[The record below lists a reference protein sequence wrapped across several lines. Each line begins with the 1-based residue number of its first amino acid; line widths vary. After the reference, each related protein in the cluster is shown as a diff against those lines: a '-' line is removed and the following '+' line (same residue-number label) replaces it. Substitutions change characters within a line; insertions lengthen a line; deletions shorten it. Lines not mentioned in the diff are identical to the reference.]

1 MSYGFTIFLKDL
13 ASSTLMKVSSGI
25 SNMESRLQS
34 NQSKIQ
40 NNFRNTTK
48 SIDELNAKLQRLNA
62 QRTAS
67 TSINDIRRLKTEALQ
82 VEREIKRLEDLP
94 PKGFGERLRSLGGQF
109 GELIGL
115 AGGVGLALQGWES
128 IKAIFNKGIE
138 LEQSN
143 IKFEVLLGSVEKAK
157 TMLSDLTQY
166 AEKTPYSFDGLQKG
180 AETMLGFGIAEEKI
194 IPNMKMLGD
203 IAMGSDEK
211 LQGLSLVYSQIMA
224 TGKLMGQDLL
234 QLINQGFN
242 PLQII
247 SEQTGLSVGDLKKKM
262 EEGAISSQMIEEA
275 FRLATSEG
283 GRFYGMSQRMSES
296 AGGKFSTMMDAFSA
310 VIGKIG
316 LRFAEWVKPLFEVG
330 TAFAEKLIPF
340 GQWVLGFLPSIETFN
355 TILTILGITALTVG
369 TYMLIANASAIAW
382 SVTLGILEGII
393 WLVEAAQWAWNLA
406 MSMNPIG
413 LVVAGIVA
421 FIGILV
427 LCWNKFDG
435 LRGAVMGVW
444 EVLKGLGTM
453 IKNYVITRFNEL
465 LAGIKGIGSAIV
477 AFLSGDFEGAIQK
490 AQQAGK
496 NLIGA
501 SSAKQAFED
510 GKKAFQSFNTGW
522 DKGVKMKPVRID
534 NISKINQKAQKT
546 ATGGGKSEIFNSLL
560 NDTGDEK
567 KKKGKKK
574 NPAKDKA
581 NGITAGGSR
590 QTNIVVNIGKLQDQ
604 TVIQVDN
611 TEKGLNNLSEKVQE
625 LLLRAVNSVNQMQS
639 SQ

>member
-1 MSYGFTIFLKDL
+1 
-13 ASSTLMKVSSGI
+13 
-25 SNMESRLQS
+25 
-34 NQSKIQ
+34 
-40 NNFRNTTK
+40 
-48 SIDELNAKLQRLNA
+48 
-62 QRTAS
+62 
-67 TSINDIRRLKTEALQ
+67 
-82 VEREIKRLEDLP
+82 
-94 PKGFGERLRSLGGQF
+94 
-109 GELIGL
+109 
-115 AGGVGLALQGWES
+115 
-128 IKAIFNKGIE
+128 
-138 LEQSN
+138 
-143 IKFEVLLGSVEKAK
+143 
-157 TMLSDLTQY
+157 MLSDLTQY

-340 GQWVLGFLPSIETFN
+340 GQWVLGFLPSMETFN

-435 LRGAVMGVW
+435 LRGAIMTLGS
-444 EVLKGLGTM
+444 LK
-453 IKNYVITRFNEL
+453 RF
-465 LAGIKGIGSAIV
+465 
-477 AFLSGDFEGAIQK
+477 
-490 AQQAGK
+490 
-496 NLIGA
+496 
-501 SSAKQAFED
+501 
-510 GKKAFQSFNTGW
+510 W
-522 DKGVKMKPVRID
+522 
-534 NISKINQKAQKT
+534 
-546 ATGGGKSEIFNSLL
+546 
-560 NDTGDEK
+560 NDD
-567 KKKGKKK
+567 
-574 NPAKDKA
+574 
-581 NGITAGGSR
+581 
-590 QTNIVVNIGKLQDQ
+590 
-604 TVIQVDN
+604 
-611 TEKGLNNLSEKVQE
+611 
-625 LLLRAVNSVNQMQS
+625 
-639 SQ
+639 

>member
-109 GELIGL
+109 GGLIGL

-501 SSAKQAFED
+501 SSAKQAFVD
-510 GKKAFQSFNTGW
+510 GKKAFQTFNTGW

-560 NDTGDEK
+560 NDTGDKK

>member
-109 GELIGL
+109 GGLIGL
-115 AGGVGLALQGWES
+115 VGGVGLALQGWES

-247 SEQTGLSVGDLKKKM
+247 SEQTGLSVGDLLETTKKRLKM
-262 EEGAISSQMIEEA
+262 Q
-275 FRLATSEG
+275 
-283 GRFYGMSQRMSES
+283 
-296 AGGKFSTMMDAFSA
+296 
-310 VIGKIG
+310 
-316 LRFAEWVKPLFEVG
+316 
-330 TAFAEKLIPF
+330 EK
-340 GQWVLGFLPSIETFN
+340 S
-355 TILTILGITALTVG
+355 
-369 TYMLIANASAIAW
+369 
-382 SVTLGILEGII
+382 
-393 WLVEAAQWAWNLA
+393 
-406 MSMNPIG
+406 
-413 LVVAGIVA
+413 
-421 FIGILV
+421 
-427 LCWNKFDG
+427 
-435 LRGAVMGVW
+435 
-444 EVLKGLGTM
+444 
-453 IKNYVITRFNEL
+453 
-465 LAGIKGIGSAIV
+465 
-477 AFLSGDFEGAIQK
+477 
-490 AQQAGK
+490 
-496 NLIGA
+496 
-501 SSAKQAFED
+501 
-510 GKKAFQSFNTGW
+510 
-522 DKGVKMKPVRID
+522 
-534 NISKINQKAQKT
+534 
-546 ATGGGKSEIFNSLL
+546 
-560 NDTGDEK
+560 
-567 KKKGKKK
+567 
-574 NPAKDKA
+574 
-581 NGITAGGSR
+581 
-590 QTNIVVNIGKLQDQ
+590 
-604 TVIQVDN
+604 
-611 TEKGLNNLSEKVQE
+611 
-625 LLLRAVNSVNQMQS
+625 
-639 SQ
+639 

>member
-109 GELIGL
+109 GGLIGL

-180 AETMLGFGIAEEKI
+180 AETMFGFGIAEEKI

-247 SEQTGLSVGDLKKKM
+247 SEQTGLSVGDLLETTKKRLKM
-262 EEGAISSQMIEEA
+262 Q
-275 FRLATSEG
+275 
-283 GRFYGMSQRMSES
+283 
-296 AGGKFSTMMDAFSA
+296 
-310 VIGKIG
+310 
-316 LRFAEWVKPLFEVG
+316 
-330 TAFAEKLIPF
+330 EK
-340 GQWVLGFLPSIETFN
+340 S
-355 TILTILGITALTVG
+355 
-369 TYMLIANASAIAW
+369 
-382 SVTLGILEGII
+382 
-393 WLVEAAQWAWNLA
+393 
-406 MSMNPIG
+406 
-413 LVVAGIVA
+413 
-421 FIGILV
+421 
-427 LCWNKFDG
+427 
-435 LRGAVMGVW
+435 
-444 EVLKGLGTM
+444 
-453 IKNYVITRFNEL
+453 
-465 LAGIKGIGSAIV
+465 
-477 AFLSGDFEGAIQK
+477 
-490 AQQAGK
+490 
-496 NLIGA
+496 
-501 SSAKQAFED
+501 
-510 GKKAFQSFNTGW
+510 
-522 DKGVKMKPVRID
+522 
-534 NISKINQKAQKT
+534 
-546 ATGGGKSEIFNSLL
+546 
-560 NDTGDEK
+560 
-567 KKKGKKK
+567 
-574 NPAKDKA
+574 
-581 NGITAGGSR
+581 
-590 QTNIVVNIGKLQDQ
+590 
-604 TVIQVDN
+604 
-611 TEKGLNNLSEKVQE
+611 
-625 LLLRAVNSVNQMQS
+625 
-639 SQ
+639 

>member
-67 TSINDIRRLKTEALQ
+67 TSISDIRRLKTEALQ

-109 GELIGL
+109 GGLIGL

-224 TGKLMGQDLL
+224 TGTLMGQDLL

-275 FRLATSEG
+275 FRLTTSEG

-296 AGGKFSTMMDAFSA
+296 AGGKLSTMMDAFSA

-340 GQWVLGFLPSIETFN
+340 GQWVLGFLPSMETFN

-427 LCWNKFDG
+427 LCWNKF
-435 LRGAVMGVW
+435 
-444 EVLKGLGTM
+444 
-453 IKNYVITRFNEL
+453 
-465 LAGIKGIGSAIV
+465 
-477 AFLSGDFEGAIQK
+477 
-490 AQQAGK
+490 
-496 NLIGA
+496 
-501 SSAKQAFED
+501 
-510 GKKAFQSFNTGW
+510 
-522 DKGVKMKPVRID
+522 
-534 NISKINQKAQKT
+534 
-546 ATGGGKSEIFNSLL
+546 
-560 NDTGDEK
+560 
-567 KKKGKKK
+567 
-574 NPAKDKA
+574 
-581 NGITAGGSR
+581 
-590 QTNIVVNIGKLQDQ
+590 
-604 TVIQVDN
+604 
-611 TEKGLNNLSEKVQE
+611 
-625 LLLRAVNSVNQMQS
+625 
-639 SQ
+639 